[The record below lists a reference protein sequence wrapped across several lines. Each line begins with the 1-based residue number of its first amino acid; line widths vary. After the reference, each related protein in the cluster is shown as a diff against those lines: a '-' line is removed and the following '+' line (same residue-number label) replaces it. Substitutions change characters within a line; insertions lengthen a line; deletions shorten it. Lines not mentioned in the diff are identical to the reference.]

1 MQVKLNDNLIDVIIN
16 YKNNKNIYM
25 RVKEGK
31 LYVTCNKFVN
41 DKQILEI
48 INNNINSINK
58 MYEKKIKKDNDN
70 MFYYYLG
77 NKYVVI
83 FNEEIKKIKI
93 DDDTILVKDKKMLDN
108 FYKKECLRVFSN
120 RLEKCS
126 ALFNNLPKFEL
137 KIRQMK
143 TRWGVNNRESHTIT
157 LNSEL
162 IKKDITLIDY
172 VIIHE
177 LCHFLQANHSKLFW
191 NEVEK
196 RYPYYKRAR
205 KMLNS

>member
-1 MQVKLNDNLIDVIIN
+1 MQVKLKDKLIDVVIN
-16 YKNNKNIYM
+16 YKNNKNVYI
-25 RVKEGK
+25 RVKDSK
-31 LYVTCNKFVN
+31 LYVTCNRFVS
-41 DKQILEI
+41 DKQILDI
-48 INNNINSINK
+48 INNNIMSINK
-58 MYEKKIKKDNDN
+58 MYEKQVKKDNDN

-83 FNEEIKKIKI
+83 FNNEVEKIKL
-93 DDDTILVKDKKMLDN
+93 DDDVILVKNKKMLDT
-108 FYKKECLRVFSN
+108 FYKNECLRIFSS

-126 ALFNNLPKFEL
+126 TLFNNLPKFDL
-137 KIRQMK
+137 RIRQMK
-143 TRWGVNNRESHTIT
+143 TRWGVNNRGSHTIT

-196 RYPYYKRAR
+196 RYPSYKQAR